1 MRSAR
6 NANKR
11 LSRYKMTVLT
21 LSGVSKAFGV
31 NVILEDIDLTL
42 QDGQRMGLVGVNGSG
57 KSTLLKVICGE
68 EQPDSGTVSIVKG
81 WKVGYLTQQAD
92 ILSDNTCYQEMER
105 AMEPVKRM
113 EERLRELEEEMAQ
126 AHQDPDEFERISRQY
141 DLTLQRFEHAGGYEW
156 RSRIRGVLSGLGF
169 TQAQQE
175 QNASQLSGGER
186 TRLCLAR
193 MLLVAPD
200 LLLLDEPT
208 NHLDLEATAWLE
220 SALKKY
226 EGAVIVI
233 SHDRYFLDEVCD
245 CMAELSGHH
254 LKQYTGNYTEFSR
267 KRAADRERQEKEYEL
282 QQADIARQ
290 KAIIARYRMYNR
302 EKSIRAAASREKAL
316 ERMELVERPTQEQT
330 VHFRFTA
337 RRRTGDDV
345 LMTEE
350 LSKAFD
356 GRQLFE
362 HVAMHIRAGER
373 VALIGPNGVGKSTLL
388 KIVVKQLQPDTGYV
402 RYGANLDIGY
412 YDQHQENLHMD
423 KQVIDEIWDDY
434 PYMEPDQVRGALALF
449 LLTGDE
455 VFQPV
460 STLSGGERGRLALT
474 KLMLRRDNF
483 LIFDEPT
490 NHLDMD
496 SREVLEQAL
505 KDFTGT
511 LLFVSHDRYF
521 INRLATRV
529 LELSEH
535 GVKEYQGNYD
545 DYVEKKRKLELGED
559 EEQTQGRTRTEI
571 YKEQRKQR
579 IAQSE
584 LRQLRARVQDLEK
597 LIAAKEDEIS
607 AIEERMGDP
616 AVYQQADGAA
626 QLNRDYE
633 RAKGE
638 LEALYDEWSEKSERL
653 EGSEG

>member
-1 MRSAR
+1 
-6 NANKR
+6 
-11 LSRYKMTVLT
+11 MTVLT

-282 QQADIARQ
+282 QQAEIARQ

-579 IAQSE
+579 MAQSE

>member
-1 MRSAR
+1 
-6 NANKR
+6 
-11 LSRYKMTVLT
+11 MTVLT

-282 QQADIARQ
+282 QQAEIARQ

-653 EGSEG
+653 GGSEG